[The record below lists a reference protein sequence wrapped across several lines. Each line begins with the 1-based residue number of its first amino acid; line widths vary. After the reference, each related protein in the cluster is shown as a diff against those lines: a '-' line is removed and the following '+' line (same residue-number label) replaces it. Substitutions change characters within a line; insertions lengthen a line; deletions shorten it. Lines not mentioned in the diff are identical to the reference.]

1 MTDKSLEERTN
12 DKLASIETLLK
23 TANSVKMN
31 ISWSKPQD
39 HFRALYAQNQ
49 ALYEQ
54 NQIIIDYLREMY
66 KEMKK

>member
-12 DKLASIETLLK
+12 SKLESIENLMKNADSLFGDRL
-23 TANSVKMN
+23 VK
-31 ISWSKPQD
+31 SAL
-39 HFRALYAQNQ
+39 HFQNQ
-49 ALYEQ
+49 ALYKQ